1 MRFFVIV
8 LVLCVNA
15 CASQTALWIDN
26 KSTTDKEAENFL
38 KNQSLFNLCK
48 LHEESKTFSHRK
60 SLNNRVARELG
71 KRGGDKVCEPNY
83 TTCMGYGFKPNTK
96 DFSNCL
102 VEQSRTEEIK
112 KLQAQISNMEKR
124 QRRRD
129 QDADIQRNLDS
140 IGDAWKN
147 MPQSCRSN
155 VLGSSIITNCY

>member
-8 LVLCVNA
+8 LVLCVSA
-15 CASQTALWIDN
+15 CGSQTARWLEN
-26 KSTTDKEAENFL
+26 KSTTDKEAKAYL
-38 KNQSLFNLCK
+38 KNAPITTLCE
-48 LHEESKTFSHRK
+48 LSEESQRYTHWHSFY
-60 SLNNRVARELG
+60 NRVRIELYS
-71 KRGGDKVCEPNY
+71 RGGNEICQPSY
-83 TTCMGYGFKPNTK
+83 IACSSSGFKPKTK

-102 VEQSRTEEIK
+102 VEQSRTEEIR
-112 KLQAQISNMEKR
+112 KLQTQISNMEKR

-129 QDADIQRNLDS
+129 QDADIQRNIDG